1 MILPLLQVILAA
13 LLVGYAAFWRRQQ
26 SRRRAK
32 SWNSIISQL
41 RCNDWGIE
49 EISERFLYKSEV
61 QVTPKDVWQRINGCK
76 GLWAMYKNS
85 PILVQLADYAAE
97 HGDSVNV
104 EMLEGLRSDAFQI
117 RLCVMLALAQY
128 VLSAS
133 SVGASVNAHR
143 AVATYSTLMV
153 NLTAFI
159 QEYST
164 SLFPSYLDAVA

>member
-1 MILPLLQVILAA
+1 MILPLLQVIFAV
-13 LLVGYAAFWRRQQ
+13 LLVSYAAFWRRQQ
-26 SRRRAK
+26 TRRRAK
-32 SWNSIISQL
+32 SWNAIISQL

-97 HGDSVNV
+97 HGEGVNV

-117 RLCVMLALAQY
+117 RLCVMMALAQY

-143 AVATYSTLMV
+143 AVATYSTMMV
-153 NLTAFI
+153 NLTTFI

>member
-13 LLVGYAAFWRRQQ
+13 LLVSYAAFWRRQQ

-32 SWNSIISQL
+32 SWNAIISQL

-85 PILVQLADYAAE
+85 PVLVQLADYAAE
-97 HGDSVNV
+97 HGDRVNV

>member
-13 LLVGYAAFWRRQQ
+13 LLVSYAAFWRRQQ
-26 SRRRAK
+26 TRRRAK
-32 SWNSIISQL
+32 SWNAIISQL

-49 EISERFLYKSEV
+49 EISERFLYKGEV

-97 HGDSVNV
+97 HGEGVNV

-143 AVATYSTLMV
+143 AVATYSTMMV